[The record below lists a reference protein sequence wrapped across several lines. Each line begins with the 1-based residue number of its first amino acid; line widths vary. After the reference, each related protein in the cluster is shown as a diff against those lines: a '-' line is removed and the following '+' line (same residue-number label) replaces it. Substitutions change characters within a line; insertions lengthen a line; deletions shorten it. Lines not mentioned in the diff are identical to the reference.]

1 MWIELVVFCRICFGV
16 AEILLLAALS
26 VESGHLK
33 NWSKPRTGCYSIREG
48 LFSAAGVLALTTVFL
63 AAGLYLTALR
73 AQKMVEEVASVR
85 REVLEASALYASPP
99 RSPQPQYMSTV
110 SRENTTSRE
119 NHNEL
124 LLSVFPTPFVKSYD
138 FAWIQKKGHRESGMR
153 SFSFTQ
159 LKGWNSFD
167 CVNNFRIWFT
177 RSTYNFCQ
185 SCRVIQEQNLLL
197 SHNLLNYWTEIL
209 ILIKRSIKKCY
220 KLSLEMSRTT

>member
-1 MWIELVVFCRICFGV
+1 
-16 AEILLLAALS
+16 LAALS

-138 FAWIQKKGHRESGMR
+138 FA
-153 SFSFTQ
+153 
-159 LKGWNSFD
+159 
-167 CVNNFRIWFT
+167 
-177 RSTYNFCQ
+177 
-185 SCRVIQEQNLLL
+185 
-197 SHNLLNYWTEIL
+197 
-209 ILIKRSIKKCY
+209 
-220 KLSLEMSRTT
+220 